1 MSDRAVTYTSEGAVG
16 IITLDKRPANSYD
29 LAFMQDLEAAIE
41 AAAQDDTVKVALVQS
56 AQSKFFCAGAD
67 LKALKANSVAD
78 NMEMIDF
85 AQETLAMISL
95 LPKVFIAIINGHA
108 LGGGLEIALACD
120 LRFAGDGE
128 FTLGLPEVS
137 LGILPGNGGT
147 QRLPRLIGKARALS
161 MMITGETVGPQ
172 DALALG
178 IVDRVFPAEDLWD
191 ESLAFAQGLARGAT
205 LAIGHI
211 KRAVHEGLNVS
222 LAEGLKLERDL
233 FAELLASED
242 GVEGIAA
249 FTERRQAEFQGR

>member
-1 MSDRAVTYTSEGAVG
+1 MSDKAVTYTSEGAVG

-67 LKALKANSVAD
+67 VKALKANAIAD
-78 NMEMIDF
+78 NMKMIDF

-95 LPKVFIAIINGHA
+95 LPKVFIAVINGHA

-147 QRLPRLIGKARALS
+147 QRLPRLIGKGRALS

-178 IVDRVFPAEDLWD
+178 IVDRVFPTDSLWD
-191 ESLAFAQGLARGAT
+191 ESLAFAQELAGGAT
-205 LAIGHI
+205 LAIAHI
-211 KRAVHEGLNVS
+211 KRAVHEGLNLS
-222 LAEGLKLERDL
+222 LADGLKLERDL

-242 GVEGIAA
+242 GAEGIAA
-249 FTERRQAEFQGR
+249 FTERRQAEFTGR